1 MKPTLLATALA
12 PALLFA
18 GAATLA
24 GDHGPAAT
32 AAKSRSMTE
41 ILSTSKASEWRA
53 LDPANLLYLDL
64 PAGQVVIELSS
75 DFAPKHVANIRKLAK
90 QGYFDGLAIL
100 RSQDNYVVQW
110 GDPNGGDENNSK
122 ARPMGDAAS
131 TVESEFETPWSKTID
146 YTKLPD
152 GDLYAPEV
160 GFSSSMPVGRDPKTG
175 RGWLTHCYGMV
186 GVGRGNATD
195 SGSGA
200 ELYVVN
206 GHAPRHLDHNV
217 TVVGRV
223 VQGMELLSALPR
235 GTGPLG
241 FYEKPEQMTTI
252 TRIRVGSEVPAGER
266 KELEVLRNGS
276 ASFNELTE
284 MRRNRRDDWYV
295 APAGHIELCNVL
307 LPVRT
312 R

>member
-1 MKPTLLATALA
+1 MTPTLLATVLT
-12 PALLFA
+12 PALLLA
-18 GAATLA
+18 TVAQAA
-24 GDHGPAAT
+24 DPAA
-32 AAKSRSMTE
+32 AAPPVKSRPMTE
-41 ILSTSKASEWRA
+41 ILKTSKAEEWRT
-53 LDPANLLYLDL
+53 LDPAHLLYLDL

-75 DFAPKHVANIRKLAK
+75 DFAPKHVANILKLAK

-110 GDPNGGDENNSK
+110 GDPNGDDKDK
-122 ARPMGDAAS
+122 AKPMGDAA
-131 TVESEFETPWSKTID
+131 TRVEAEFETPWSAAIP
-146 YTKLPD
+146 YTRLPD
-152 GDLYAPEV
+152 GDVYAPEV
-160 GFSSSMPVGRDPKTG
+160 GFSNSMPVGRDPKAG

-186 GVGRGNATD
+186 GVGRGNETD

-223 VQGMELLSALPR
+223 VQGMELLSVLPR
-235 GTGPLG
+235 GTGALG
-241 FYEKPEQMTTI
+241 FYEKPEQLTTI
-252 TRIRVGSEVPAGER
+252 KRIRVGSEVPASER
-266 KELEVLRNGS
+266 KALEVLRNDS
-276 ASFNELTE
+276 ASFRELTE

-295 APAGHIELCNVL
+295 APAGHVELCNVL

-312 R
+312 K